1 MSNALTETPAKE
13 NQSEQFNITPQIK
26 KILLDRYAPHIYKI
40 ESKDT
45 GKEYCISLVK
55 NHFTCSCNSFQFRSK
70 NPDGSTKTG
79 RDAYFCKHQLH
90 LAVKLLEGKA

>member
-1 MSNALTETPAKE
+1 MSNAQAPQTDKNEE
-13 NQSEQFNITPQIK
+13 QEQFCITPQVK
-26 KILLDRYAPHIYKI
+26 KILLDKYAPHIYKI

-55 NHFTCSCNSFQFRSK
+55 NHFTCSCPSFQFRSK

-79 RDAYFCKHQLH
+79 KDAYFCKHQLQI
-90 LAVKLLEGKA
+90 AVKLLEGKA